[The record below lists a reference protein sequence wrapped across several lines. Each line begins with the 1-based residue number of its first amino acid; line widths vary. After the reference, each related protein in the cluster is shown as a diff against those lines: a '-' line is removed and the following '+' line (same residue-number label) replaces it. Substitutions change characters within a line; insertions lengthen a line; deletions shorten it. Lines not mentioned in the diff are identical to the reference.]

1 MLERLRAF
9 AGQHPDLVETARGR
23 GLLLGLVLRDPE
35 RAAAI
40 PLRAIE
46 RGVLVN
52 TTAGRVIR
60 FFPALNIPEDDLWPA
75 VETVLALVSD

>member
-1 MLERLRAF
+1 M
-9 AGQHPDLVETARGR
+9 
-23 GLLLGLVLRDPE
+23 GLVLRDPE

-46 RGVLVN
+46 RGILVN
-52 TTAGRVIR
+52 STAERVVR

-75 VETVLALVSD
+75 VESVLSLISD